1 MADDPLGGLNIS
13 SEAII
18 KRDEIIIS
26 MCIKNKIPVSM
37 VLSGGYQK
45 VNAYI
50 IAESIENLL
59 RKFLWYDYNY

>member
-1 MADDPLGGLNIS
+1 LADDPLGGLNIS

-59 RKFLWYDYNY
+59 RKFL

>member
-1 MADDPLGGLNIS
+1 
-13 SEAII
+13 
-18 KRDEIIIS
+18 
-26 MCIKNKIPVSM
+26 M